1 MYSLSAELSATTD
14 CRFEYQLIAAP
25 ASLSTQPEVDLRLSL
40 HQRDELVELAA
51 HRIEPHEHLGVG
63 KLQRFTRGRWGGERV
78 PLTASNAGLL

>member
-40 HQRDELVELAA
+40 HPAQSASQKPR
-51 HRIEPHEHLGVG
+51 RPPSGWSRPSGGV
-63 KLQRFTRGRWGGERV
+63 
-78 PLTASNAGLL
+78 A